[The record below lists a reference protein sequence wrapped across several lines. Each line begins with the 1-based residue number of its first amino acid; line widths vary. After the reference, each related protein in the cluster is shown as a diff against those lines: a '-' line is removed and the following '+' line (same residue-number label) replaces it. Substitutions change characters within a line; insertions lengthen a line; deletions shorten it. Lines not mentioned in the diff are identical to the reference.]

1 MIGMDAELQY
11 EQQRVDT
18 VREKLSRRLADLK
31 KELGDVK
38 SHMVEIRRHF
48 WDEVTVNIDH
58 ADDVA
63 ETISSIRQQVGVL
76 KERERRHEQ
85 TLKEYNQLEK
95 LYPSPYFGRIDLT
108 EDDTGEQLTVYIGT
122 CSFIDDDGET
132 FLVYDWRA
140 PISSVYYD
148 YPPGPISY
156 ETPVGIVTGKMDL
169 KRQFIIRDGIIRSMF
184 DTGETIGDEL
194 LQQVLGQNADLKMKS
209 IVATIQKEQNQVIR
223 NDRAKLLVVRGA
235 AGSGK
240 TSAALQ
246 RVAYL
251 LYKYRNQIN
260 ADQIVLFSPNPIFN
274 SYVSTVLPELGE
286 ENMQQTTFQE
296 YLERRIGSEFDVED
310 PYDQMEYVLTAP
322 DSPEKQNRIAAM
334 KFKGSVPFL
343 DIIRSFTDSLE
354 EEGLEFRDLKF
365 NGEAIITAREMR
377 AFFYESGLDSPLR
390 KRVEELR
397 EWLLEGLKKAEKDEM
412 EKPWV
417 EDEIE
422 LLDQEEIQKA
432 FRYARKQSLAEDQ
445 HEHDIAKQW
454 LKQKVVRERFKPLR
468 RRIKRFGFIHLPRTY
483 ANLYKNPD
491 RIYKW
496 MKKEDVPDAWPGICR
511 LTLEALSRKQ
521 LLYEDA
527 TPYLYLKERLFGFS
541 AYNSVRHVI
550 VDEGQDYSPLQFE
563 FLKRLFP
570 RSKMTVLGD
579 FNQAIHVHADGLDFT
594 ALNQLYGE
602 AETEHIRLSR
612 SYRSTQQI
620 VRFTRDIVPDGEEII
635 PFHRDGAKPTITTI
649 MSESELIRCMV
660 KRLNDL
666 SERFEEG
673 TIAVICKTEQECEQA
688 YAALTSADLK
698 RPLQK
703 VTKESRRFEKG
714 IQIIPSYLAKGV
726 EFDAVI
732 VYNVSRHVYGSEFER
747 KLLYTVC
754 TRAMHE
760 LHLYAIGELSPFL
773 ANINPE
779 LYVDESSIDKSSS
792 VETVPSKS

>member
-1 MIGMDAELQY
+1 MDAELQY

-649 MSESELIRCMV
+649 MSESELTRCMV

>member
-377 AFFYESGLDSPLR
+377 AIFNESGLDSPLR

-660 KRLNDL
+660 KRLNGL

>member
-1 MIGMDAELQY
+1 MDAELQY

>member
-1 MIGMDAELQY
+1 MDAELQY

-422 LLDQEEIQKA
+422 LLDQEENQKA

>member
-1 MIGMDAELQY
+1 MDAELQY

-635 PFHRDGAKPTITTI
+635 PFHRDGAKPTITTT

>member
-1 MIGMDAELQY
+1 MDAELQY

-660 KRLNDL
+660 ERLNDL

>member
-1 MIGMDAELQY
+1 MDAELQY

-223 NDRAKLLVVRGA
+223 NDRAKLLVVHGA